1 MLAPSAASEPPE
13 AFMDT
18 RQYVHTLVFA
28 CPACSLPMAV
38 CRMSDTDTLNAIA
51 SIPLR
56 TRCSYCDKVGH
67 VSIAAAKQHYVAEW
81 PEAWLSA
88 HP

>member
-1 MLAPSAASEPPE
+1 
-13 AFMDT
+13 MDV

-28 CPACSLPMAV
+28 CPACNLPMAV
-38 CRMSDTDTLNAIA
+38 CRTSDAKTHNAIA

-67 VSIAAAKQHYVAEW
+67 VAIAAAKRHYVDEW
-81 PEAWLSA
+81 PEARLSA